1 MAGKARPNRS
11 PVISTARCALRPAP
25 QTPCEPTS
33 AAVDGFTAAAQSAAT
48 RRAYAGD
55 LKHFREHGGKIPAT
69 PQMVANYAAH
79 CVGALAL
86 AVATTQRRL
95 IAVHQAHTEQ
105 GLKSPV
111 MDRLVK
117 RTMQGIRRTYS
128 VVQRRVKPLG
138 IADLLEM
145 LVMVNR
151 QKPLKAARDRALL
164 LIGFAGA
171 LRRSELVAIQ
181 CEDVARF
188 DHGVEVL
195 LRRSKTDQEGVGRT
209 VWIPHAK
216 DSERCPVAALDQ
228 WLELSGI
235 VRGPVFR
242 WVSRH
247 GHLVGDKGLTPQSVA
262 LVVKRSVKR
271 VHGAAATKAVSGHS
285 LRAGYCT
292 EAALV
297 GMAPWLIRE
306 QTGHK
311 SDVTLA
317 KYIRPVAKR
326 KIPSLL

>member
-1 MAGKARPNRS
+1 MAGKTP
-11 PVISTARCALRPAP
+11 PSTNATTRDTLKPIP
-25 QTPCEPTS
+25 QTPFEPSS
-33 AAVDGFTAAAQSAAT
+33 AVVDGFTAAAQSVAT

-55 LKHFREHGGKIPAT
+55 LKHFRKHGGKIPAT
-69 PQMVANYAAH
+69 PQMVADYVARFAGVH
-79 CVGALAL
+79 
-86 AVATTQRRL
+86 AVATLNRRL
-95 IAVHQAHTEQ
+95 ISLHQAHTEL
-105 GLKSPV
+105 GLRSPV

-117 RTMQGIRRTYS
+117 RTMQGIRRTFG
-128 VVQRRVKPLG
+128 VAQRRVKALVKT
-138 IADLLEM
+138 DLLEM

-181 CEDVARF
+181 CTDITRF
-188 DHGVEVL
+188 EAGMEIL
-195 LRRSKTDQEGVGRT
+195 LRRSKTDQEGAGRT

-216 DSERCPVAALDQ
+216 DSERCPVGALEQ
-228 WLELSGI
+228 WLTLSGI
-235 VRGPVFR
+235 DRGPVFR

-247 GHLVGDKGLTPQSVA
+247 GHLVGTKGLTSQSVA

-297 GMAPWLIRE
+297 GMAPWQIRE

-326 KIPSLL
+326 KIPGLL

>member
-1 MAGKARPNRS
+1 MANKVPQKRPPVATAARNMP
-11 PVISTARCALRPAP
+11 RPALP
-25 QTPCEPTS
+25 TRFEPTS
-33 AAVDGFTAAAQSAAT
+33 TAVDGFTAVAQAAST
-48 RRAYAGD
+48 RKAYAGD
-55 LKHFREHGGKIPAT
+55 LVHFRLHGGKVPAT
-69 PQMVANYAAH
+69 PQMVANYAAKFAG
-79 CVGALAL
+79 VLAI
-86 AVATTQRRL
+86 ATIQRRL
-95 IAVHQAHTEQ
+95 IAIHQAHTEL

-117 RTMQGIRRTYS
+117 RTMQGIRRTFG
-128 VVQRRVKPLG
+128 VAQRRVKALVKT
-138 IADLLEM
+138 DLLEI
-145 LVMVNR
+145 LVMVSR
-151 QKPLKAARDRALL
+151 QKPLNAARDRALL

-181 CEDVARF
+181 CNDITRF
-188 DHGVEVL
+188 DSGMEIL

-216 DSERCPVAALDQ
+216 DAERCPVAALDQ
-228 WLELSGI
+228 WLGLSGI
-235 VRGPVFR
+235 DRGPLFR
-242 WVSRH
+242 RVSRH
-247 GHLVGDKGLTPQSVA
+247 GNLVGTKGLSSQSVA

-271 VHGAAATKAVSGHS
+271 VHGAVATKAVSGHS

-297 GMAPWLIRE
+297 GMAPWQIRE

>member
-1 MAGKARPNRS
+1 MVGKALSKRS
-11 PVISTARCALRPAP
+11 PVEPTARHAPRPAP
-25 QTPCEPTS
+25 QTPFELTS
-33 AAVDGFTAAAQSAAT
+33 SAVDGFTAAAQSAAT
-48 RRAYAGD
+48 QRAYAGD
-55 LKHFREHGGKIPAT
+55 LKHFRAHGGTIPAT
-69 PQMVANYAAH
+69 PQMVANYAAKFA
-79 CVGALAL
+79 GSSAI
-86 AVATTQRRL
+86 ATIQRRL
-95 IAVHQAHTEQ
+95 VGIHNAHIEQ
-105 GLKSPV
+105 GLASPV

-117 RTMQGIRRTYS
+117 RTMQGIRRS
-128 VVQRRVKPLG
+128 FGVAQRRVKALVKT
-138 IADLLEM
+138 DLLEM
-145 LVMVNR
+145 LVMVSQ

-181 CEDVARF
+181 CEDITAF
-188 DHGVEVL
+188 DGGSEIL

-216 DSERCPVAALDQ
+216 DAERCPVAALDQ
-228 WLELSGI
+228 WLALSGI

-242 WVSRH
+242 WVSHH
-247 GHLVGDKGLTPQSVA
+247 GHLIGDKGLTPQSVA

-292 EAALV
+292 EAALA
-297 GMAPWLIRE
+297 GMAPWQIRE
-306 QTGHK
+306 QTGHE

-317 KYIRPVAKR
+317 KYIRPVSKR

>member
-1 MAGKARPNRS
+1 MPGKDLSKRAPSESPARRGPRL
-11 PVISTARCALRPAP
+11 PP
-25 QTPCEPTS
+25 QTS
-33 AAVDGFTAAAQSAAT
+33 LDAISSAVDSFTAAAQSAAT

-55 LKHFREHGGKIPAT
+55 LKHFREYGGRIPAS
-69 PQMVANYAAH
+69 PQMVSNYAAKFAG
-79 CVGALAL
+79 VL
-86 AVATTQRRL
+86 AVATIQRRL
-95 IAVHQAHTEQ
+95 IAIHQAHTEQ

-117 RTMQGIRRTYS
+117 RTMQGIRRTFGRA
-128 VVQRRVKPLG
+128 QRRVLALDKT
-138 IADLLEM
+138 ALLEM

-181 CEDVARF
+181 CEDVTRF
-188 DHGVEVL
+188 EAGVEIL
-195 LRRSKTDQEGVGRT
+195 LKRSKTDQEGVGRT

-235 VRGPVFR
+235 DRGPVFR

-247 GHLVGDKGLTPQSVA
+247 GHLVGEKGLTPQSVA

-271 VHGAAATKAVSGHS
+271 VHGAAATKVVSGHS

-292 EAALV
+292 EAALI
-297 GMAPWLIRE
+297 GMAPWQIRE

-317 KYIRPVAKR
+317 KYIRPITKR

>member
-1 MAGKARPNRS
+1 MAAGK
-11 PVISTARCALRPAP
+11 VKSTASTPAARNGRRPAP
-25 QTPCEPTS
+25 QTRGEPIS
-33 AAVDGFTAAAQSAAT
+33 AAVDSFTAAAQSAAT

-55 LKHFREHGGKIPAT
+55 LKHFRAHGGKVPAT
-69 PQMVANYAAH
+69 PQMVANYCAKFA
-79 CVGALAL
+79 GALAI
-86 AVATTQRRL
+86 ATIQRRL
-95 IAVHQAHTEQ
+95 IAIHQAHTEQ

-117 RTMQGIRRTYS
+117 RTMQGIRRTFGGA
-128 VVQRRVKPLG
+128 QRRRVKKALVKT
-138 IADLLEM
+138 DLLEM

-151 QKPLKAARDRALL
+151 QMPLKAARDRALL

-171 LRRSELVAIQ
+171 LRRSELVAIR
-181 CEDVARF
+181 CDDITRF
-188 DHGVEVL
+188 DNGVEINL
-195 LRRSKTDQEGVGRT
+195 PRSKTDQEGVGRT

-216 DSERCPVAALDQ
+216 DSERCPVAALDE
-228 WLELSGI
+228 WLTLSGI
-235 VRGPVFR
+235 DGGPVFR

-247 GHLVGDKGLTPQSVA
+247 GKLVGTAGLTSQSVA

-292 EAALV
+292 EAALI
-297 GMAPWLIRE
+297 GMAPWQIRE

>member
-1 MAGKARPNRS
+1 MADKAPLKRS
-11 PVISTARCALRPAP
+11 PAPASAARNTPRPASS
-25 QTPCEPTS
+25 TRFEPTS
-33 AAVDGFTAAAQSAAT
+33 ATVDGFTARAVSAAT
-48 RRAYAGD
+48 TRAYFGD
-55 LKHFREHGGKIPAT
+55 LKHFRQHGGKVPAT
-69 PQMVANYAAH
+69 PEMVADYAAKFAGVH
-79 CVGALAL
+79 
-86 AVATTQRRL
+86 AVATLQRRL
-95 IAVHQAHTEQ
+95 IALHQAHTER
-105 GLKSPV
+105 GFASPV

-117 RTMQGIRRTYS
+117 RTMQGIRRTFG
-128 VVQRRVKPLG
+128 VAQRRVKALVKT
-138 IADLLEM
+138 DLLEM

-151 QKPLKAARDRALL
+151 QKPMKAARDRALL

-171 LRRSELVAIQ
+171 LRRSELVVIQ
-181 CEDVARF
+181 CADITRF
-188 DHGVEVL
+188 EAGMEINL
-195 LRRSKTDQEGVGRT
+195 PRSKTDQEGVGRT

-228 WLELSGI
+228 WLALSGI
-235 VRGPVFR
+235 SRGPVFR

-247 GHLVGDKGLTPQSVA
+247 DSLVGDKALTPQSVA

-271 VHGAAATKAVSGHS
+271 VHGAAATKSVSGHS

-297 GMAPWLIRE
+297 GMAPWQIRE

-317 KYIRPVAKR
+317 KYIRPITKR

>member
-1 MAGKARPNRS
+1 MDGKALRKPS
-11 PVISTARCALRPAP
+11 STAPVAHRKRRQASQKVP
-25 QTPCEPTS
+25 ESTS
-33 AAVDGFTAAAQSAAT
+33 AAVDGFTAVARSRAT
-48 RRAYAGD
+48 LRAYAGD
-55 LKHFREHGGKIPAT
+55 LAHFRLHGGKIPAT
-69 PQMVANYAAH
+69 PQMVANYAAQFAG
-79 CVGALAL
+79 VLAI
-86 AVATTQRRL
+86 ATIQRRL
-95 IAVHQAHTEQ
+95 IAVHQAHAEQ

-117 RTMQGIRRTYS
+117 RTMQGIRRTFG
-128 VVQRRVKPLG
+128 VAQRRVKALVKT
-138 IADLLEM
+138 DLLEM
-145 LVMVNR
+145 LVMINR

-181 CEDVARF
+181 CEDVTRF

-216 DSERCPVAALDQ
+216 DNERCPVAALDQ
-228 WLELSGI
+228 WLKLSGI
-235 VRGPVFR
+235 ARGPVFR

-271 VHGAAATKAVSGHS
+271 VHGAAATKTVSGHS

-297 GMAPWLIRE
+297 GMAPWQIRE

>member
-1 MAGKARPNRS
+1 MASKALSKHS
-11 PVISTARCALRPAP
+11 PGESSTRDALRLPP
-25 QTPCEPTS
+25 QTS
-33 AAVDGFTAAAQSAAT
+33 LDAISSAVDGFTTAAQSAAT

-69 PQMVANYAAH
+69 PQMVANYAAKFAG
-79 CVGALAL
+79 VL
-86 AVATTQRRL
+86 AVATIQRRL
-95 IAVHQAHTEQ
+95 IAIHQVHTEE

-117 RTMQGIRRTYS
+117 RTMQGIRRTFG
-128 VVQRRVKPLG
+128 VAQRRVKALVKT
-138 IADLLEM
+138 DLLEM

-181 CEDVARF
+181 CADITRF
-188 DHGVEVL
+188 EAGMEIL

-235 VRGPVFR
+235 DRGPVFR

-247 GHLVGDKGLTPQSVA
+247 GHLVGDKGLTSQSVA
-262 LVVKRSVKR
+262 LVVKRSLKR
-271 VHGAAATKAVSGHS
+271 VHGIAATKSVSGHS

-297 GMAPWLIRE
+297 GMAPWQIRE

-317 KYIRPVAKR
+317 KYIRPITKR

>member
-1 MAGKARPNRS
+1 MAEQAPLTRS
-11 PVISTARCALRPAP
+11 LAAAHHTPRPAP
-25 QTPCEPTS
+25 QTPFEPTS

-55 LKHFREHGGKIPAT
+55 LKHFRQHGGKIPAT
-69 PQMVANYAAH
+69 PQMVANYAAKFAG
-79 CVGALAL
+79 VL
-86 AVATTQRRL
+86 AVATIQRRL
-95 IAVHQAHTEQ
+95 IAIHQAHTEQ
-105 GLKSPV
+105 ALKSPV

-117 RTMQGIRRTYS
+117 RTMQGIRRT
-128 VVQRRVKPLG
+128 VGVAQPQRRVLALVKS
-138 IADLLEM
+138 DLLEM

-181 CEDVARF
+181 CADITRF
-188 DHGVEVL
+188 EAGMEIL
-195 LRRSKTDQEGVGRT
+195 LRRSKTDQEGLGRT

-235 VRGPVFR
+235 DRGPVFR
-242 WVSRH
+242 RVSRH
-247 GHLVGDKGLTPQSVA
+247 GHLVGDKGLTSQSVA

-271 VHGAAATKAVSGHS
+271 VHGTAATKAVSGHS

-297 GMAPWLIRE
+297 GMAPWQIRE

>member
-1 MAGKARPNRS
+1 MARKA
-11 PVISTARCALRPAP
+11 PVKRPAVLP
-25 QTPCEPTS
+25 TGRDKRRPASRAHAESVSDAVTGFTS
-33 AAVDGFTAAAQSAAT
+33 AAQSPAT
-48 RRAYAGD
+48 TRAYAGD
-55 LKHFREHGGKIPAT
+55 LTHFRLHGGKVPAT
-69 PQMVANYAAH
+69 PQMVANYAAKFAG
-79 CVGALAL
+79 VL
-86 AVATTQRRL
+86 AVATIQRRL
-95 IAVHQAHTEQ
+95 IAVHQAHTER

-117 RTMQGIRRTYS
+117 RTMQGIRRTYGVS
-128 VVQRRVKPLG
+128 QRRVKALVKT
-138 IADLLEM
+138 DLLEM

-151 QKPLKAARDRALL
+151 QKPMKAARDRALL

-181 CEDVARF
+181 CTDITRF
-188 DHGVEVL
+188 EAGMEINL
-195 LRRSKTDQEGVGRT
+195 PRSKTDQEGVGRT

-216 DSERCPVAALDQ
+216 DSERCPVAALDA

-235 VRGPVFR
+235 HRGHVFR

-247 GHLVGDKGLTPQSVA
+247 GRLVGEKGLTPQSVA

-271 VHGAAATKAVSGHS
+271 VHGCTATKEVSGHS

-297 GMAPWLIRE
+297 GMAPWQIRE

>member
-1 MAGKARPNRS
+1 MADKVSLSRS
-11 PVISTARCALRPAP
+11 PVASAARNTPRPAP
-25 QTPCEPTS
+25 PTRFEATS
-33 AAVDGFTAAAQSAAT
+33 ATVDGFTAAAQSEAT

-55 LKHFREHGGKIPAT
+55 LKHFRKHGGKIPAT
-69 PQMVANYAAH
+69 PQMVANYVAQFAGVH
-79 CVGALAL
+79 
-86 AVATTQRRL
+86 AVATLNRRL
-95 IAVHQAHTEQ
+95 IALHQAHTEQ
-105 GLKSPV
+105 GLTSPV

-117 RTMQGIRRTYS
+117 RTMQGIRRTFG
-128 VVQRRVKPLG
+128 VAQRRVKALVKT
-138 IADLLEM
+138 DLLEM

-151 QKPLKAARDRALL
+151 QKPMKAARDRALL

-181 CEDVARF
+181 CADVTRF
-188 DHGVEVL
+188 EGGAEIHL
-195 LRRSKTDQEGVGRT
+195 PRSKTDQVGAGRT
-209 VWIPHAK
+209 VWVPHAK
-216 DSERCPVAALDQ
+216 DAERCPVAALDQ
-228 WLELSGI
+228 WLALSG
-235 VRGPVFR
+235 VSQGPVFR

-247 GHLVGDKGLTPQSVA
+247 DNLVGDKGLTSQSVA

-297 GMAPWLIRE
+297 GMAPWQIRE

-317 KYIRPVAKR
+317 KYIRPITKR

>member
-1 MAGKARPNRS
+1 MAAGKS
-11 PVISTARCALRPAP
+11 KSTAATSTVRNGRKTVSPGDAELVSAAVNDF
-25 QTPCEPTS
+25 TS
-33 AAVDGFTAAAQSAAT
+33 AAQSPAT
-48 RRAYAGD
+48 TRAYLGD
-55 LKHFREHGGKIPAT
+55 LRHFRQHGGKIPAT
-69 PQMVANYAAH
+69 PQMVANYAATFAG
-79 CVGALAL
+79 VL
-86 AVATTQRRL
+86 AVATIQRRL
-95 IAVHQAHTEQ
+95 IAIHQAHTEQ
-105 GLKSPV
+105 GLMSPV

-117 RTMQGIRRTYS
+117 RTMQGIRRTFG
-128 VVQRRVKPLG
+128 VAQRRVKALVKT
-138 IADLLEM
+138 DLLEM

-164 LIGFAGA
+164 LVGFAGA

-181 CEDVARF
+181 CVDITHFEA
-188 DHGVEVL
+188 GLEIL

-216 DSERCPVAALDQ
+216 DAERCPVAALDE
-228 WLELSGI
+228 WLTLSGI
-235 VRGPVFR
+235 DRGPVFR

-247 GHLVGDKGLTPQSVA
+247 GNLVGTKGLTSQSVA

-271 VHGAAATKAVSGHS
+271 VHGATATKSVSGHS

-297 GMAPWLIRE
+297 GMAPWQIRE

-317 KYIRPVAKR
+317 KYIRQVSKR

>member
-1 MAGKARPNRS
+1 MARKASLKRPTVS
-11 PVISTARCALRPAP
+11 PTKRDTQRPA
-25 QTPCEPTS
+25 QQARYEPTS
-33 AAVDGFTAAAQSAAT
+33 ATVASFTAAAQSSAT

-55 LKHFREHGGKIPAT
+55 LAHFLLHGGKIPAT
-69 PQMVANYAAH
+69 PQMVADYIAKFAGVH
-79 CVGALAL
+79 
-86 AVATTQRRL
+86 AVATLSRRL
-95 IAVHQAHTEQ
+95 IALHQAHTER
-105 GLKSPV
+105 GLASPV

-117 RTMQGIRRTYS
+117 RTMQGIRRTCG
-128 VVQRRVKPLG
+128 VAPQRRVKALVKSD
-138 IADLLEM
+138 ILEM

-181 CEDVARF
+181 CDDITRF
-188 DHGVEVL
+188 EGGMEIL

-216 DSERCPVAALDQ
+216 DAERCPVAALDQ
-228 WLELSGI
+228 WLTLSGI
-235 VRGPVFR
+235 DRGPVFR

-247 GHLVGDKGLTPQSVA
+247 DNLVGTKGLTSQSVA

-297 GMAPWLIRE
+297 GMAPWQIRE

-317 KYIRPVAKR
+317 KYIRPVSKR

>member
-1 MAGKARPNRS
+1 MAGKALSKRS
-11 PVISTARCALRPAP
+11 PGESATRGALRLASS
-25 QTPCEPTS
+25 TPFEPTS
-33 AAVDGFTAAAQSAAT
+33 AAVDGFTAAALSLAT

-55 LKHFREHGGKIPAT
+55 LKSFREHGGKIPAT
-69 PQMVANYAAH
+69 PQMVANYIAAFAGTH
-79 CVGALAL
+79 AI
-86 AVATTQRRL
+86 ATIQRRL
-95 IAVHQAHTEQ
+95 IAIHQAHTEQ
-105 GLKSPV
+105 GVKSPV

-117 RTMQGIRRTYS
+117 RTMQGIRRTFG
-128 VVQRRVKPLG
+128 VAQRRVKALVKT
-138 IADLLEM
+138 DLLEM

-164 LIGFAGA
+164 LVGFAGA

-181 CEDVARF
+181 CNDITRF
-188 DHGVEVL
+188 EAGMEINL
-195 LRRSKTDQEGVGRT
+195 PRSKTDQEGVGRT

-216 DSERCPVAALDQ
+216 DAERCPVAALDE
-228 WLELSGI
+228 WLARADIS
-235 VRGPVFR
+235 RGPVFR

-247 GHLVGDKGLTPQSVA
+247 DNLVGDKGLTSQSVA

-297 GMAPWLIRE
+297 GMAPWQIRE

-317 KYIRPVAKR
+317 KYIRPVSKR

>member
-1 MAGKARPNRS
+1 MAGKTPPSTNA
-11 PVISTARCALRPAP
+11 TARDTLRPAP
-25 QTPCEPTS
+25 QTPFEPTS

-48 RRAYAGD
+48 RRAYADD
-55 LKHFREHGGKIPAT
+55 LKHFRLHGGKIPAT
-69 PQMVANYAAH
+69 PQMVANYVAAFAETH
-79 CVGALAL
+79 
-86 AVATTQRRL
+86 AVATIQRRL
-95 IAVHQAHTEQ
+95 IALHQAHTEQ
-105 GLKSPV
+105 GLMSPV

-117 RTMQGIRRTYS
+117 RTMQGIRRTFG
-128 VVQRRVKPLG
+128 VAQRRVKALVKT
-138 IADLLEM
+138 DLLEM

-181 CEDVARF
+181 CADITRF
-188 DHGVEVL
+188 EAGMEINL
-195 LRRSKTDQEGVGRT
+195 PRSKTDQEGVGRT

-228 WLELSGI
+228 WLALSGI
-235 VRGPVFR
+235 SRGPVFR
-242 WVSRH
+242 WVSRY
-247 GHLVGDKGLTPQSVA
+247 GQLVGTKGLTSQSVA

-297 GMAPWLIRE
+297 GMAPWQIRE

>member
-1 MAGKARPNRS
+1 MAGKALLKRVPVAQTAHSTRS
-11 PVISTARCALRPAP
+11 LTP
-25 QTPCEPTS
+25 QTRFASTS
-33 AAVDGFTAAAQSAAT
+33 AAVDGFMAMARASAT
-48 RRAYAGD
+48 LKAYAGD
-55 LKHFREHGGKIPAT
+55 LKHFRANGGKIPAT
-69 PQMVANYAAH
+69 PQMVANYIAQFAGVH
-79 CVGALAL
+79 
-86 AVATTQRRL
+86 AVATLGRRL

-117 RTMQGIRRTYS
+117 RTMQGIRRTFG
-128 VVQRRVKPLG
+128 VAQRRVRALVKT
-138 IADLLEM
+138 DLLEM

-164 LIGFAGA
+164 LMGFAGA

-181 CEDVARF
+181 CADITRF
-188 DHGVEVL
+188 EAGMEIL

-228 WLELSGI
+228 WLALSGI
-235 VRGPVFR
+235 DRGPVFR

-247 GHLVGDKGLTPQSVA
+247 GNLVGSKGLTSQSVA

-297 GMAPWLIRE
+297 GMAPWQIRE

-317 KYIRPVAKR
+317 KYIRPVSKR

>member
-1 MAGKARPNRS
+1 MASKALS
-11 PVISTARCALRPAP
+11 KQQSTARIALRPIP
-25 QTPCEPTS
+25 QTPFELTS
-33 AAVDGFTAAAQSAAT
+33 ATVDDFTAAAQSTAT

-55 LKHFREHGGKIPAT
+55 LKHFRKHGGKVPAT
-69 PQMVANYAAH
+69 PQMVANYAARFA
-79 CVGALAL
+79 GEL
-86 AVATTQRRL
+86 AVATIQRRL
-95 IAVHQAHTEQ
+95 IALHQAHTEQ

-117 RTMQGIRRTYS
+117 RTMQGIRRTFG
-128 VVQRRVKPLG
+128 VAQRRVKALVKT
-138 IADLLEM
+138 DLLEM

-181 CEDVARF
+181 CEDITRF
-188 DHGVEVL
+188 EHGIEINL
-195 LRRSKTDQEGVGRT
+195 PRSKTDQEGVGRT

-216 DSERCPVAALDQ
+216 DSERCPVAAFDN
-228 WLELSGI
+228 WLTISGI
-235 VRGPVFR
+235 DRGPVFR
-242 WVSRH
+242 WVGRH
-247 GHLVGDKGLTPQSVA
+247 GNLVGTKGLTSQSVA

-271 VHGAAATKAVSGHS
+271 VHGAAATQAVSGHS

-297 GMAPWLIRE
+297 GMAPWQIRE

-311 SDVTLA
+311 SDLTLA
-317 KYIRPVAKR
+317 KYIRPIIKR

>member
-1 MAGKARPNRS
+1 MGGKASRKS
-11 PVISTARCALRPAP
+11 SMTTAAEHGTRGPAP
-25 QTPCEPTS
+25 QTRFEPTS
-33 AAVDGFTAAAQSAAT
+33 AAVDGYIAMARSSAT
-48 RRAYAGD
+48 LKAYAGD
-55 LKHFREHGGKIPAT
+55 LRHFREHGGRVPAT
-69 PQMVANYAAH
+69 PQMVANYI
-79 CVGALAL
+79 
-86 AVATTQRRL
+86 AVFAGTHAIATIQRRL
-95 IAVHQAHTEQ
+95 IAIHQAHAEQ

-111 MDRLVK
+111 TDRLVK
-117 RTMQGIRRTYS
+117 RTMQGIRRTFG
-128 VVQRRVKPLG
+128 VAQRRVKALVKT
-138 IADLLEM
+138 DLLET

-181 CEDVARF
+181 CADITRF
-188 DHGVEVL
+188 EAGVEIL

-216 DSERCPVAALDQ
+216 DGERCPVVALDQ
-228 WLELSGI
+228 WLTLSGI
-235 VRGPVFR
+235 SRGPVFR

-247 GHLVGDKGLTPQSVA
+247 GYLVGDKGLTPQSVA

-271 VHGAAATKAVSGHS
+271 VHGAAATKSVSGHS

-297 GMAPWLIRE
+297 GMAPWQIRE

-317 KYIRPVAKR
+317 KYIRPVSKR

>member
-1 MAGKARPNRS
+1 MTSKTS
-11 PVISTARCALRPAP
+11 PSTDATARNALRPAL
-25 QTPCEPTS
+25 QTPLEPTS
-33 AAVDGFTAAAQSAAT
+33 SAVDGFTAAAQSAAT

-55 LKHFREHGGKIPAT
+55 LKHFRQHGGKIPAT
-69 PQMVANYAAH
+69 PQMVANYVAAFAGTH
-79 CVGALAL
+79 
-86 AVATTQRRL
+86 AVATIQRRL
-95 IAVHQAHTEQ
+95 IALHQAHTEQ
-105 GLKSPV
+105 GLTSPV

-117 RTMQGIRRTYS
+117 RTMQGIRRTC
-128 VVQRRVKPLG
+128 RVAPERQVKALVKSD
-138 IADLLEM
+138 ILEM

-151 QKPLKAARDRALL
+151 QKPMNAARDRALL

-171 LRRSELVAIQ
+171 LRRSELAAIQ
-181 CEDVARF
+181 CEHISRF
-188 DHGVEVL
+188 EHGVEINL
-195 LRRSKTDQEGVGRT
+195 PRSKTDQEGIGRT

-216 DSERCPVAALDQ
+216 DAERCPVAALDE
-228 WLELSGI
+228 WLTLSGI
-235 VRGPVFR
+235 HRGPVFR
-242 WVSRH
+242 WVSRQ
-247 GHLVGDKGLTPQSVA
+247 GNLVGDKGLTPQSVA

-271 VHGAAATKAVSGHS
+271 VHGASATKVVSGHS

-297 GMAPWLIRE
+297 GMAPWQIRE

>member
-1 MAGKARPNRS
+1 MPGKALSKRS
-11 PVISTARCALRPAP
+11 PDASTARNAPKLPP
-25 QTPCEPTS
+25 QTQLEVTS
-33 AAVDGFTAAAQSAAT
+33 AAVDSFTAAAQSVAT

-55 LKHFREHGGKIPAT
+55 LRHFREHGGKIPAT
-69 PQMVANYAAH
+69 PQMVANYIAAFAGTH
-79 CVGALAL
+79 AI
-86 AVATTQRRL
+86 ATIQRRL
-95 IAVHQAHTEQ
+95 IAIHQAHTEQ

-117 RTMQGIRRTYS
+117 RTMQGIRRTFG
-128 VVQRRVKPLG
+128 VAQPQRRVKALVKT
-138 IADLLEM
+138 DLLEM

-181 CEDVARF
+181 CADITRF
-188 DHGVEVL
+188 EAGMEIL
-195 LRRSKTDQEGVGRT
+195 LKRSKTDQEGIGRT

-235 VRGPVFR
+235 DRGPVFR

-247 GHLVGDKGLTPQSVA
+247 GHLVGEKGLTSQSVA
-262 LVVKRSVKR
+262 LVVKRSVRR

-297 GMAPWLIRE
+297 GMAPWQIRE

-317 KYIRPVAKR
+317 KYIRPVSKR

>member
-1 MAGKARPNRS
+1 MAGKVPLKHSRD
-11 PVISTARCALRPAP
+11 ISTARNAPRPTPQAP
-25 QTPCEPTS
+25 FEPTS

-48 RRAYAGD
+48 RRAYLGD
-55 LKHFREHGGKIPAT
+55 LKHFRQHGGKIPAT
-69 PQMVANYAAH
+69 PQTVANYIAQFAGVH
-79 CVGALAL
+79 
-86 AVATTQRRL
+86 AVATLSRRL
-95 IAVHQAHTEQ
+95 IALHQAHTER

-117 RTMQGIRRTYS
+117 RTMQGIRRTFG
-128 VVQRRVKPLG
+128 VAQRRVKALVKT
-138 IADLLEM
+138 DLLEM

-151 QKPLKAARDRALL
+151 QKPMKAARDRALL

-171 LRRSELVAIQ
+171 LRRSELVAIR
-181 CEDVARF
+181 CEDITRF
-188 DHGVEVL
+188 EGGAEINL
-195 LRRSKTDQEGVGRT
+195 PSKTDQVGAGRT

-216 DSERCPVAALDQ
+216 DAERCPVAALDQ
-228 WLELSGI
+228 WLALSSI
-235 VRGPVFR
+235 SRGPVFG
-242 WVSRH
+242 WVNRH
-247 GHLVGDKGLTPQSVA
+247 GHLVGTKGLTPQSVA

-271 VHGAAATKAVSGHS
+271 VHGVTATKAVSGHS

-297 GMAPWLIRE
+297 GMAPWQIRE

>member
-1 MAGKARPNRS
+1 MAGKAPPTRAPVAPTTRS
-11 PVISTARCALRPAP
+11 EPRPAP
-25 QTPCEPTS
+25 QTPFEPTS
-33 AAVDGFTAAAQSAAT
+33 SAVEGFTAAAQSAAT

-69 PQMVANYAAH
+69 PQMVANYAAKFAG
-79 CVGALAL
+79 VL
-86 AVATTQRRL
+86 AVATIQRRL
-95 IAVHQAHTEQ
+95 IALHQAHTEQ

-117 RTMQGIRRTYS
+117 RTMQGIRRTFGRA
-128 VVQRRVKPLG
+128 QRRVLALVKM
-138 IADLLEM
+138 DLLEM

-151 QKPLKAARDRALL
+151 QKPMKAARDRALL
-164 LIGFAGA
+164 LVGFAGA

-181 CEDVARF
+181 CADITRF
-188 DHGVEVL
+188 EAGMEIL

-216 DSERCPVAALDQ
+216 DSERCPVAALEQ
-228 WLELSGI
+228 WLTLSGI
-235 VRGPVFR
+235 DRGPVFR

-247 GHLVGDKGLTPQSVA
+247 GNLVGTKGLTSQSVA

-271 VHGAAATKAVSGHS
+271 VHGIAATKMVSGHS

-297 GMAPWLIRE
+297 GMAPWQIRE

-317 KYIRPVAKR
+317 KYIRPVSKR

>member
-1 MAGKARPNRS
+1 MAASKAPS
-11 PVISTARCALRPAP
+11 QSTDATARNAFRPAP
-25 QTPCEPTS
+25 QTPFEPTS
-33 AAVDGFTAAAQSAAT
+33 AAVDGFTAAASAPAT
-48 RRAYAGD
+48 RKAYAGD
-55 LKHFREHGGKIPAT
+55 LKHFRQHGGKIPAT
-69 PQMVANYAAH
+69 PQMVANYAAKFAG
-79 CVGALAL
+79 VL
-86 AVATTQRRL
+86 AVATIQRRL
-95 IAVHQAHTEQ
+95 IAIHQAHTEQ

-117 RTMQGIRRTYS
+117 RTMQGIRRTFG
-128 VVQRRVKPLG
+128 VAPRRVKALVKT
-138 IADLLEM
+138 DLLEM

-151 QKPLKAARDRALL
+151 QKSLKAARDRALL

-181 CEDVARF
+181 CSDITRF
-188 DHGVEVL
+188 EAGMEINL
-195 LRRSKTDQEGVGRT
+195 PRSKTDQEGMGRT

-216 DSERCPVAALDQ
+216 DAERCPVAALEQ
-228 WLELSGI
+228 WLTLSGI
-235 VRGPVFR
+235 GRGPVFR

-247 GHLVGDKGLTPQSVA
+247 GNLVGDKGLTSQSVA

-297 GMAPWLIRE
+297 GMAPWQIRE

-311 SDVTLA
+311 SDATLA
-317 KYIRPVAKR
+317 KYIRPITKR

>member
-1 MAGKARPNRS
+1 MAAGRAKSKAAATATHNRRK
-11 PVISTARCALRPAP
+11 PVSTGQAESVSAAVASF
-25 QTPCEPTS
+25 TS
-33 AAVDGFTAAAQSAAT
+33 AAQSPAT
-48 RRAYAGD
+48 TRAYLGD
-55 LKHFREHGGKIPAT
+55 LKHFRLHGGKVPAT
-69 PQMVANYAAH
+69 PQMVANYVAKFAG
-79 CVGALAL
+79 VL
-86 AVATTQRRL
+86 AVATIQRRL
-95 IAVHQAHTEQ
+95 IAVHQAHTER

-117 RTMQGIRRTYS
+117 RTMQGIRRTLG
-128 VVQRRVKPLG
+128 VAQRRVKPLLKS
-138 IADLLEM
+138 DLLEM

-151 QKPLKAARDRALL
+151 QKPMKAARDRALL

-181 CEDVARF
+181 CADITRF
-188 DHGVEVL
+188 EAGVELL

-216 DSERCPVAALDQ
+216 DSERCPVTALDQ
-228 WLELSGI
+228 WMELSGI
-235 VRGPVFR
+235 DRGPLFR

-247 GHLVGDKGLTPQSVA
+247 GHLVGDKGLTSQSVA

-271 VHGAAATKAVSGHS
+271 VHGAAATKVVSGHS

-297 GMAPWLIRE
+297 GMAPWQIRE

-317 KYIRPVAKR
+317 KYIRPVSKR